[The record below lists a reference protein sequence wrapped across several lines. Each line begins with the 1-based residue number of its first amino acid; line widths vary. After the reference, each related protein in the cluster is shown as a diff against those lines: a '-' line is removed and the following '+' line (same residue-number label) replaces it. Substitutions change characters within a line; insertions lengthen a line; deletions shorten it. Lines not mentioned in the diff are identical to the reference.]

1 MDTYNTI
8 GRRTHKEDV
17 LSIVKSSFMPVGI
30 ETDHY
35 AVIGTIT
42 SYIETTNSYTNE
54 SIYLIDVES
63 NDLTFTV
70 AINKTIF
77 WVNLLREED
86 SRVMCGFRG
95 I

>member
-35 AVIGTIT
+35 AVIGL
-42 SYIETTNSYTNE
+42 S
-54 SIYLIDVES
+54 LIH
-63 NDLTFTV
+63 
-70 AINKTIF
+70 I
-77 WVNLLREED
+77 
-86 SRVMCGFRG
+86 
-95 I
+95 